1 MTDPLL
7 KGKPGVIARVEVPP
21 KRYFAIDGQGA
32 PGGAVHVAA
41 VGALYSLAYGARF
54 AGNAQGHDE
63 KVGPLEGLWWSED
76 YAVFQPGGDREA
88 WRWTMLIR
96 APDWLDA
103 GAFDG
108 LRAAAVAKRKDK
120 PEVAE
125 ALGRV
130 ALRVLDEGLCVQAL
144 HLGPYADEGPLIA
157 RMHAEAEGAGLVL
170 AGHHHE
176 IYLSDPSRTAP
187 EKLKTILRQPVRPA

>member
-7 KGKPGVIARVEVPP
+7 KGKPGVITRVEVPP
-21 KRYFAIDGQGA
+21 IRCFAIDGQGA
-32 PGGAVHVAA
+32 PGGATHVAA
-41 VGALYSLAYGARF
+41 VGALYALAYGARF
-54 AGNAQGHDE
+54 AGKARGHDE
-63 KVGPLEGLWWSED
+63 KVGALEGLWWADD
-76 YAVFQPGGDREA
+76 YAAFQTGGDRA
-88 WRWTMLIR
+88 QWRWTMLIR
-96 APDWLDA
+96 APDWLDEDA
-103 GAFDG
+103 LAG
-108 LRAAAVAKRKDK
+108 LRAAAQAKRKDK

-130 ALRVLDEGLCVQAL
+130 RLEVLDEGLCLQAM

-157 RMHAEAEGAGLVL
+157 RMHAEAEADGLAL

-187 EKLKTILRQPVRPA
+187 EKLKTILRQPVRPT